1 MTIDSDKILH
11 DLLNSLDSLEGIR
24 PEEIPNIALYMD
36 QVTTFMDA
44 QLASSRRFE
53 SDKVLTKTMIN
64 NYAKNKLLPP
74 PVKKKYSP
82 EHMMLLVFIYY
93 FKNILSITDIQT
105 LLAPITDRYFGTE
118 SGFSIKDIYD
128 EIFQMEKEEIAS
140 VKEDLLKKADVSK
153 SMFGS
158 SPEEDREF
166 LQLFS
171 FICLLSF
178 DVYLKKQMIE
188 HMVDELASLAD
199 TADFKVGAIY
209 INGQNDTAGYTFQ
222 HHSGITKAMENL
234 GLDPASQLLIV
245 DNVAE
250 DYTAVSN
257 AIDTLAGQGANII
270 FGISFGYID
279 AMNDK
284 AEEYPEI
291 IFSHATGYMGND
303 TNFNNYFGRI
313 YQARYLTGV
322 AAGLKSLEM
331 GNNSIGYVAAYNRE
345 YAETCSGINAFALGV
360 QAVNPD
366 AVVHVNKISTW
377 GDENLERQA
386 AQALIDT
393 YDCCVIGQ
401 HCDSAQPQL
410 VAAENNVF
418 GCGYNSDMTE
428 QAPNAH
434 LTAAIW
440 HWDVYY
446 QAAIETA
453 MTCGG
458 AENFVTEMGGNA
470 YYAGLSEGFVD
481 ASTLNELVAAPGT
494 AAAMEAVRELIDSGE
509 WDVFS
514 GVKLNITVDAEAD
527 TAAVEQVDAP
537 LMSDGY
543 ELKDGEVVE
552 MANPEIVP
560 AGGASVTDDVI
571 KSGMNYNVAGVV
583 EG

>member
-1 MTIDSDKILH
+1 MELLKERIRRDGKVKGTDVLKVDSFLNHQMDIKLFAEIGREFKRRFADCQINKILTIEA
-11 DLLNSLDSLEGIR
+11 SGIGIACITAQYFDC
-24 PEEIPNIALYMD
+24 PVIFAKKSQTKNIAGEVYTAKVESFTHGRVYDIIVAKEFLGPGDRVLIIDDFLANGAALMGLSKL
-36 QVTTFMDA
+36 VEDA
-44 QLASSRRFE
+44 GTSSAPAASS
-53 SDKVLTKTMIN
+53 T
-64 NYAKNKLLPP
+64 P
-74 PVKKKYSP
+74 
-82 EHMMLLVFIYY
+82 
-93 FKNILSITDIQT
+93 
-105 LLAPITDRYFGTE
+105 
-118 SGFSIKDIYD
+118 
-128 EIFQMEKEEIAS
+128 
-140 VKEDLLKKADVSK
+140 
-153 SMFGS
+153 
-158 SPEEDREF
+158 
-166 LQLFS
+166 
-171 FICLLSF
+171 
-178 DVYLKKQMIE
+178 
-188 HMVDELASLAD
+188 AD

-514 GVKLNITVDAEAD
+514 GVKLNITVDAEAG